1 MTHRAR
7 TLTLGAGLA
16 LICLTGTGCSRGSGF
31 GIFTFGHREG
41 GNIAASDSLGAALAT
56 QSQTSRSVAARNDDA
71 AMATASAPSTSD
83 R

>member
-7 TLTLGAGLA
+7 MFTLGAGLA
-16 LICLTGTGCSRGSGF
+16 LVCLTGTGCSRGSGF

-41 GNIAASDSLGAALAT
+41 GNIAASDSLGAALAS
-56 QSQTSRSVAARNDDA
+56 QSQTTRTVAAQKKNA
-71 AMATASAPSTSD
+71 STATAAVPSNSD

>member
-16 LICLTGTGCSRGSGF
+16 LACLTGTGCSRGSGF

-56 QSQTSRSVAARNDDA
+56 QSQTTRTVVSRSHSAPT
-71 AMATASAPSTSD
+71 ATASAPSTSD